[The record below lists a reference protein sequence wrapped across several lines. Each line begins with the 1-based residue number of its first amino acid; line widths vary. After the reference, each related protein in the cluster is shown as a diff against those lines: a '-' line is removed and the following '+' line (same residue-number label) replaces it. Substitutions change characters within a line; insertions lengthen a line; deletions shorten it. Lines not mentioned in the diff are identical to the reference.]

1 MGRLYT
7 RSRIVLLENMM
18 LRQVGRWCDIMRH
31 QRHIHNLSWAC
42 RALEADIVCKMVLS
56 SCLDAMQTLTYVA
69 EFSFGTPIGALDALD
84 QNLWLDM
91 VAMNDE
97 KATWMPVVSP
107 EAKCEDIPTYLSSW

>member
-7 RSRIVLLENMM
+7 RSRIVLLENLM
-18 LRQVGRWCDIMRH
+18 LRQVGRWCDIMRN
-31 QRHIHNLSWAC
+31 QRHVHDLSWAC
-42 RALEADIVCKMVLS
+42 RALEADIVCEMIFF
-56 SCLDAMQTLTYVA
+56 SCLDAIQTLTDVA

-97 KATWMPVVSP
+97 KATWMPAVGS
-107 EAKCEDIPTYLSSW
+107 ESKRENMSTNLSSW

>member
-7 RSRIVLLENMM
+7 RSHIVLLENLM
-18 LRQVGRWCDIMRH
+18 LRQVERWCDIMRH
-31 QRHIHNLSWAC
+31 QRHVHDLSWAC
-42 RALEADIVCKMVLS
+42 RALEADIVCELFFG
-56 SCLDAMQTLTYVA
+56 SCLNAIQTLTDVA

-84 QNLWLDM
+84 QDLWLDM

-107 EAKCEDIPTYLSSW
+107 QSKCINMPAKLSSW